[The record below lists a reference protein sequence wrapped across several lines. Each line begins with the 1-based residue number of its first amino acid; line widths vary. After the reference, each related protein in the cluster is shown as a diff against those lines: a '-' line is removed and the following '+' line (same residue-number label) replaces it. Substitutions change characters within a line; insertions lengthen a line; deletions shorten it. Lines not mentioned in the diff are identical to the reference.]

1 MIAVVQLR
9 GEVNQEEGV
18 EDTLEMLNIGRVNH
32 ATLVPDTDAYHGM
45 VTKVNDWVA
54 YGEPSEDI
62 VALLVERR
70 AEPAEGAGDIDGAA
84 TAASPER
91 ASGPVDD
98 EWVAENTDHGDVP
111 ALASALL
118 AEETTLQ
125 EAGLSPTLR
134 LHPPRGGHEGVK
146 NPTADGGQLGPHST
160 DGLDSLL
167 EEMR

>member
-1 MIAVVQLR
+1 MKAVVQLR
-9 GEVNQEEGV
+9 GEVNQEAGV
-18 EDTLEMLNIGRVNH
+18 RDTLEMLNLGRVNH
-32 ATLVPDTDAYHGM
+32 ATLVPDTDAYRGM

-54 YGEPSEDI
+54 YGEPSGDV

-70 AEPAEGAGDIDGAA
+70 AEPAEGAGDID
-84 TAASPER
+84 
-91 ASGPVDD
+91 D
-98 EWVAENTDHGDVP
+98 EWVAEHTDYGDVP

-125 EAGLSPTLR
+125 ETGLSPTLR

-146 NPTADGGQLGPHST
+146 NPTVYGGQLGPHST
-160 DGLDSLL
+160 EEIDALL